1 MKISKTIN
9 LSAASTVNTEGS
21 DGTTVE
27 STAASF
33 SATISD
39 NYTSSQLTIQDQG
52 LYNANKVQV
61 RKDKETFDNYVY
73 NLQDTLFVAE
83 TATNETADSSSSS
96 SSSK

>member
-27 STAASF
+27 NTAASF

-39 NYTSSQLTIQDQG
+39 NYTNSQLTIQDQE
-52 LYNANKVQV
+52 LYNSNKVLV
-61 RKDKETFDNYVY
+61 RKDKADFDNYVY
-73 NLQDTLFVAE
+73 SIQDTLLVAE

-96 SSSK
+96 K

>member
-39 NYTSSQLTIQDQG
+39 KYTSSQLTIQDQG

-73 NLQDTLFVAE
+73 NLQDTLFSVEA
-83 TATNETADSSSSS
+83 AANSSTTTTTTTT
-96 SSSK
+96 SK

>member
-9 LSAASTVNTEGS
+9 LSAASIVNTEGS

-73 NLQDTLFVAE
+73 NLQDTLFNVEVA
-83 TATNETADSSSSS
+83 ANSSTTTTTTTT
-96 SSSK
+96 SK